1 MQDYFIDLIGN
12 ITVTGPLVR
21 IDYVKLSPASN
32 NEQQKMEFSHRVVVP
47 LEGFLR
53 SLQLQEEV
61 RNKLV
66 KDGVVT
72 VKANPSAPE
81 Q

>member
-1 MQDYFIDLIGN
+1 MQDYFSDLVGN
-12 ITVTGPLVR
+12 ITVTGAVVR
-21 IDYVKLSPASN
+21 IDFIKMSPASTKD
-32 NEQQKMEFSHRVVVP
+32 QSKMEFSHRVVMP

-53 SLQLQEEV
+53 SLQIQEEV

-66 KDGVVT
+66 AEGIVT
-72 VKANPSAPE
+72 KKSIPDPA